1 MAGVVTNKLVME
13 EAFGLHVAE
22 AELGS
27 VWVEATGRQISDH
40 RKLSGTGNELPL
52 NRGM

>member
-1 MAGVVTNKLVME
+1 MVGVITNQLIME
-13 EAFGLHVAE
+13 EGFGLHVAE
-22 AELGS
+22 AERES

-52 NRGM
+52 SRGM